1 MAKPKKIKKPKAKH
15 ATFNAKRFLAPQS
28 IRSMAAVHTKIL
40 KDGTAILRISDC
52 NNSVRIWNDFN
63 SRFEKKEMLEK
74 VTNLISHLE
83 LFKKE
88 IKERII

>member
-1 MAKPKKIKKPKAKH
+1 MAKTNKKKKTKLKH
-15 ATFNAKRFLAPQS
+15 VVFNSKRFLAPAS
-28 IRSMAAVHTKIL
+28 IRSMAAIHTKIL
-40 KDGTAILRISDC
+40 SDGTAIVRISDC
-52 NNSVRIWNDFN
+52 NNSARIWNDFN
-63 SRFEKKEMLEK
+63 STEEKKEMLEK